1 MGEHNAPA
9 DVGTYELRVQGL
21 LGPLLLS
28 SLPHTAARRLPD
40 HSVLITDPSDGRDLV
55 DLMGMIVAEGLEV
68 ESVRTVT
75 QADDVTPAD
84 HPGRTKTRS
93 PAQADP
99 ELDPA
104 DESWVAGQER
114 SSAMA
119 ATLLSSQD
127 TVTAEDAA
135 RLSRL
140 WWVPLLLGVG
150 WLVVAL
156 AVLQFDVTSVR
167 TISLMFGVILIGVA
181 IHEFADT
188 ILAPGWK
195 WVHAGLSGLFL
206 VGGIVTL
213 VWPDITFMA
222 LSNLIGWYL
231 LFKGTFDVVAAL
243 SLRGRL
249 ELWGLVLATGI
260 LELVLAFWV
269 VGYAGRSAALLILWV
284 GLGALA
290 KGVTSIVVGFQLR
303 ALGEEPPQTVVV
315 TPRAG
320 GMTAAG
326 V

>member
-1 MGEHNAPA
+1 MGERKPPA
-9 DVGTYELRVQGL
+9 DVGTYELRVKGL

-40 HSVLITDPSDGRDLV
+40 HSVLITDASDGRDLV
-55 DLMGMIVAEGLEV
+55 DLMRMIVAEGLEL

-75 QADDVTPAD
+75 QADEVTPVD

-93 PAQADP
+93 PGKADP
-99 ELDPA
+99 EPDPA
-104 DESWVAGQER
+104 DEFRVAGEEG
-114 SSAMA
+114 SPVMA
-119 ATLLSSQD
+119 ANLLTSQD
-127 TVTAEDAA
+127 TITEEDAA
-135 RLSRL
+135 RLSTL

-156 AVLQFDVTSVR
+156 AVLQFDVTSVN

-181 IHEFADT
+181 MHEFADT
-188 ILAPGWK
+188 VLAPGWK
-195 WVHAGLSGLFL
+195 WLHAGLAGLFL
-206 VGGIVTL
+206 VGGVTTL

-222 LSNLIGWYL
+222 LANLIGWYL

-290 KGVTSIVVGFQLR
+290 KGVTSIVVGFQVR
-303 ALGEEPPQTVVV
+303 ALGREPPPTVVV